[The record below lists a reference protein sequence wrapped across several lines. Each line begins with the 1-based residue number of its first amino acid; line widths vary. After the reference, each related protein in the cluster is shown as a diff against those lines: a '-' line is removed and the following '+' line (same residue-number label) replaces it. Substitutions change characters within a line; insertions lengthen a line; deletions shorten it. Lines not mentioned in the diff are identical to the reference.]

1 MGKCRYSRSKQSLVH
16 TVEDGVA
23 GVELDGGQ
31 DGLPGG
37 GGGSNGDGTGSVGN
51 GSGGN
56 NLRSGM
62 GNVGND
68 GGRGS
73 SSQRGDQAMGVRK
86 GEPGSNNLGRTPLPF
101 SRGSGNGSLLGGV
114 SLGEGSLS
122 GNDLLGVSDL
132 DSLEDGGRGLDSLE
146 DGSDEASSASNGEVG
161 TLDTESVDVISDVV
175 DSLDQAVGINILVGA
190 SGHSISVTGLSPGRW
205 TAGMAERELTK
216 LILSMELVGGGGGG
230 DC

>member
-1 MGKCRYSRSKQSLVH
+1 
-16 TVEDGVA
+16 
-23 GVELDGGQ
+23 
-31 DGLPGG
+31 
-37 GGGSNGDGTGSVGN
+37 
-51 GSGGN
+51 
-56 NLRSGM
+56 
-62 GNVGND
+62 
-68 GGRGS
+68 
-73 SSQRGDQAMGVRK
+73 MGVRK

-132 DSLEDGGRGLDSLE
+132 DSLEDRGRGLDSLE

-175 DSLDQAVGINILVGA
+175 DSLDQAVGINRLVGA